1 MSRIITRKQ
10 DGTMPTRLERWRATR
25 GRVHYGITLANF
37 TTLTEVKEWGLPFTA
52 FKVDA
57 SVAASEKSI
66 RYNWY
71 VNHNKVANEIDDDFD
86 LNNYLGEPMKV
97 FGSTRGFSVQ
107 AKAFTAENI
116 IGSSSNIVT
125 RTLTYTKY
133 NSTTLNALTVSE
145 IEAIAVGRGY
155 TTVASAVDKA
165 AKVTAFLAEQ
175 QCIAEQTDFSRH
187 VYVNSQKSN
196 NYVYVD
202 VDPPSSRSNY
212 TYQWYRKK
220 ASDPDSAYIA
230 IILTEEEQ
238 EYANTYFLES
248 DLAELDPGEY
258 NYKCVVTGNITGE
271 IDESNPITV
280 FVYPLSMT
288 PNQDIYDKNI
298 ASVNYKNIQLI
309 GGCDSI
315 ESIKNGETE
324 LTFITH
330 YTTNDEY
337 SEDYPDLL
345 VQVITLKQAYLDT
358 LPVGDTEL
366 TLTLNGSDFTFTV
379 TVTETA
385 LIPANDTFDKNPAGE
400 NYEDKATTVKAHTTL
415 VVKNGANTL
424 TLNTDYTL
432 ADNVVTLK
440 KEYLATLSV
449 GDVALSVILDDVPNT
464 YTVTV
469 EDTTV

>member
-57 SVAASEKSI
+57 SVAASEKPI

-133 NSTTLNALTVSE
+133 NSTTLDALTVSE

-175 QCIAEQTDFSRH
+175 QCIDEQTDYSKH
-187 VYVNSQKSN
+187 VYVNSQNNN

-202 VDPPSSRSNY
+202 VDPPSSKSNY

-238 EYANTYFLES
+238 EYAYTYFLES

-271 IDESNPITV
+271 IDESDPITV

-288 PNQDIYDKNI
+288 PEQDVYDKNK
-298 ASVNYKNIQLI
+298 ASVNYKNIQLT
-309 GGCDSI
+309 GECDSI

-324 LTFITH
+324 LTLSTH
-330 YTTNDEY
+330 YTINSEY
-337 SEDYPDLL
+337 SEDHPYLS
-345 VQVITLKQAYLDT
+345 VQVITLKQAYLNT

-415 VVKNGANTL
+415 VVKNGEDTL

>member
-1 MSRIITRKQ
+1 
-10 DGTMPTRLERWRATR
+10 MPTRLERWRATR

-57 SVAASEKSI
+57 SVAASEKPI

-133 NSTTLNALTVSE
+133 NSTTLDALTVSE

-175 QCIAEQTDFSRH
+175 QCINEQTDYSRH
-187 VYVNSQKSN
+187 VYVNSQNSS

-238 EYANTYFLES
+238 EYAYTYFLES

-298 ASVNYKNIQLI
+298 ASVNYKDIQLI

-324 LTFITH
+324 LTFSTH
-330 YTTNDEY
+330 YIINEEY

-345 VQVITLKQAYLDT
+345 VQVITLKLAYLDT

-385 LIPANDTFDKNPAGE
+385 LIPANDDTFDKNPAGE
-400 NYEDKATTVKAHTTL
+400 NYKDKVIIVKAHTTL

-432 ADNVVTLK
+432 VADNVVALK